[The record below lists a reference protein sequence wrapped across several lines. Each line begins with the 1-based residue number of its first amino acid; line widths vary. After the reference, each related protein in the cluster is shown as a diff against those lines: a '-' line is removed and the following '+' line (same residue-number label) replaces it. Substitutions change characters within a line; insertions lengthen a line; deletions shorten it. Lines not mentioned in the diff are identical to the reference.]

1 MAALGAILAVGQ
13 GIMTYAQG
21 AQQAAALKSQ
31 ANAEESNA
39 RIADRNRGVAG
50 EQTAEEMVKLRQRRN
65 LIAGQNASALGDSGI
80 EQTSGLGLALMRAN
94 ERTYQSDLEK
104 ADYNLQAKDLNLR
117 QEVANRLQSAE
128 SLRSAAKTTKR
139 MAILSGILTTA
150 SGLSGGL
157 KGASSTGSTTGVTGE
172 MTKANAI
179 SGVSLPYYKNYN
191 LAWK

>member
-1 MAALGAILAVGQ
+1 MAALGTILAVGQ

-31 ANAEESNA
+31 ANAEEANA

-50 EQTAEEMVKLRQRRN
+50 EQAADEMVKLRQRRN
-65 LIAGQNASALGDSGI
+65 LIAGQNSAALGESGI

-94 ERTYQSDLEK
+94 EQTYQKDLER
-104 ADYNLQAKDLNLR
+104 ADYNLQAKDLDLR
-117 QEVANRLQSAE
+117 QEVANRLQSAAA
-128 SLRSAAKTTKR
+128 LRSAAKTTKK
-139 MAILSGILTTA
+139 MALLSGVLSTA
-150 SGLSGGL
+150 SSLSGGL
-157 KGASSTGSTTGVTGE
+157 KGASSTPSTGATGE